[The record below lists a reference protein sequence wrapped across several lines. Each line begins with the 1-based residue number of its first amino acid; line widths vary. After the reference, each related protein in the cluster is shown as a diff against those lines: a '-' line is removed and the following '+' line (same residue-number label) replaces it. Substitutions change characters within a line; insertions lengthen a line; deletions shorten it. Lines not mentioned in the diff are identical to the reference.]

1 MLIQAPMLTP
11 VKTVAKSLRRP
22 NLGDGC
28 GSCTSAP
35 ESSVVQDR
43 DLCFCNDAMP
53 KAGDG
58 GGAKV
63 IVGLAVAAGDMR
75 SLLPT
80 CWNWKHLEPM
90 VEWEIGRLSGLRI
103 CSLDLLRVL
112 Q

>member
-1 MLIQAPMLTP
+1 MLTP
-11 VKTVAKSLRRP
+11 VNTVTKSLRRP

-35 ESSVVQDR
+35 ESSVVHDR
-43 DLCFCNDAMP
+43 DFCFVDAAIP

-63 IVGLAVAAGDMR
+63 IVGLAVAAGDMS

-80 CWNWKHLEPM
+80 CWNWKHLDPM
-90 VEWEIGRLSGLRI
+90 LEYVFS
-103 CSLDLLRVL
+103 
-112 Q
+112 